1 MKLTNRRSQEYLDG
15 VQQFLNFASNHAQSD
30 GMISCPCKKCLHT
43 DSWPTDVVQG
53 HLVSHGICRGYD
65 PWVFNGES
73 SFAKTSTE
81 ILSSHVQKNL
91 IDYADLCDMFPIHDM
106 TSGPMEEVF
115 SVQ

>member
-1 MKLTNRRSQEYLDG
+1 M
-15 VQQFLNFASNHAQSD
+15 
-30 GMISCPCKKCLHT
+30 HT
-43 DSWPTDVVQG
+43 DSWSIDVVQG

>member
-1 MKLTNRRSQEYLDG
+1 M
-15 VQQFLNFASNHAQSD
+15 
-30 GMISCPCKKCLHT
+30 HT
-43 DSWPTDVVQG
+43 DSWSIDVVQG

-73 SFAKTSTE
+73 SFAKTFTE
-81 ILSSHVQKNL
+81 ILSCHVQKNL